1 VIPHDVPGMIEKMGG
16 RPRFIERLQFALE
29 NGLIDFGNEPS
40 FMTVWLFCHVQR
52 PYLAS
57 YWADKLRGLFNQDGP
72 PGDDD
77 SGAMGSL
84 YVFLNAGFFPFAG
97 QDTYYLHG
105 PRAPRFEFHQ
115 PNGNTF
121 TVTAQHAGGTRIYI
135 QSATLNGRPLDV
147 PVIRHRDITAGGTL
161 AFVMG
166 DTPSAW
172 GCGGEFDPVLAR
184 QQTK

>member
-1 VIPHDVPGMIEKMGG
+1 
-16 RPRFIERLQFALE
+16 
-29 NGLIDFGNEPS
+29 
-40 FMTVWLFCHVQR
+40 
-52 PYLAS
+52 
-57 YWADKLRGLFNQDGP
+57 
-72 PGDDD
+72 
-77 SGAMGSL
+77 
-84 YVFLNAGFFPFAG
+84 
-97 QDTYYLHG
+97 
-105 PRAPRFEFHQ
+105 
-115 PNGNTF
+115 F